1 MDPAVGLVQ
10 AYLRLNGFLTVTEYP
25 VLARARAGF
34 FSLTDIDVLAVRFP
48 NAQDW
53 ISGKGAGSVQL
64 ENDPLLDIQP
74 HCLQMIIGEV
84 KEGPAKL
91 NRHAYS
97 PAVIETAIRRFG
109 CCEEKPRDVAL
120 QVVQSGSAETHV
132 GDLKCRIR
140 MMVFG
145 GSGGGDS
152 PDYDFV
158 GLRHIAEYLNRF
170 AERHQEMFTT
180 AQPKDEILD
189 LMALF
194 AKLGLRF

>member
-10 AYLRLNGFLTVTEYP
+10 AYLRLNGFLTATEYP
-25 VLARARAGF
+25 VLSKVRRGF
-34 FSLTDIDVLAVRFP
+34 VSLTDIDVLAVRFP
-48 NAQDW
+48 NAQHW
-53 ISGKGAGSVQL
+53 ISGKGAGAIQL
-64 ENDPLLDIQP
+64 ENDPALDISP

-84 KEGPAKL
+84 KEGSAKL

-109 CCEEKPRDVAL
+109 CCDGDPRDIAI
-120 QVVQSGSAETHV
+120 QVVQSGAAETHI
-132 GDLKCRIR
+132 GNIDCRIR

-145 GSGGGDS
+145 GSGADGS
-152 PDYDFV
+152 SDYSYV
-158 GLRHIAEYLNRF
+158 GLRHIAEYLNQYVN
-170 AERHQEMFTT
+170 RHKDVFTT
-180 AQPKDEILD
+180 AQPKDEVLD

>member
-1 MDPAVGLVQ
+1 VDPAVGLVQ

-25 VLARARAGF
+25 VLSKGRHGF
-34 FSLTDIDVLAVRFP
+34 ASLTDIDVLAVRFP

-53 ISGKGAGSVQL
+53 ISGKGAGAVQL
-64 ENDPLLDIQP
+64 ENDTALDIAP
-74 HCLQMIIGEV
+74 HCIQMIIGEV

-91 NRHAYS
+91 NARAYA

-109 CCEEKPRDVAL
+109 CCDGDPREVAL
-120 QVVQSGSAETHV
+120 QVVQSGAAETHV
-132 GDLKCRIR
+132 GSVECRIR

-145 GSGGGDS
+145 GSGADGS
-152 PDYDFV
+152 SDYSYL

-170 AERHQEMFTT
+170 IERHRDIFTA
-180 AQPKDEILD
+180 AQPKDDVLD
-189 LMALF
+189 LMALL